1 MPTSFFAD
9 LPAVKNFGDLFDPA
23 AFVALPQDWLL
34 VITDVQGSTAAI
46 QAGQYRAVN
55 LVGAASIIAMTNIA
69 GGLALPYVFG
79 GDGATLAIPPEL
91 WPKAEQALHGV
102 VAMAQREYGLK
113 LRVGKVA
120 IAELEEAGQPV
131 RVARYCLAGD
141 DCIAMFW
148 GEGMTHAEN
157 LVKAPG
163 SAYQLVPPAVA
174 PDVDLNGLSCR
185 WEPFRPEQGRILSL
199 LVKSR
204 EADGSSIYLEVF
216 ERMMRVAGGEQ
227 PAANPVKLAGMK
239 KESLLPST
247 LGLELSLYKSLP
259 LARRLKTT
267 FMNLV
272 DLVIGNILFMIGRKT
287 PVLDPELYIAS
298 TVARSD
304 FRKFDGMLR
313 MVVEQPLHAQA
324 EIEAYL
330 EQLYQ
335 EGRIYYGHHWS
346 ETAVMTC
353 ALFSLAENRHIHFVD
368 GGDGGYA
375 LAAVGLKAQLKKG

>member
-1 MPTSFFAD
+1 MSRSFFAD
-9 LPAVKNFGDLFDPA
+9 LPAVHNFGDLFDPSVFA
-23 AFVALPQDWLL
+23 PLPRDWLL

-55 LVGAASIIAMTNIA
+55 LVGAASIIAMTNISE
-69 GGLALPYVFG
+69 GLALPYVFG
-79 GDGATLAIPPEL
+79 GDGATLALPPEL
-91 WPKAEQALHGV
+91 WPKAERALQGV
-102 VAMAQREYGLK
+102 VALAQREYGLK

-120 IAELEEAGQPV
+120 VAELEAAGQPV
-131 RVARYCLAGD
+131 RVARYCLSGE

-157 LVKAPG
+157 LVKAPN
-163 SAYQLVPPAVA
+163 SSYQIHPPAE
-174 PDVDLNGLSCR
+174 PPEVDLNGLSCR

-204 EADGSSIYLEVF
+204 EPDGSPVYREVF
-216 ERMMRVAGGEQ
+216 DHMMRVAGGEQ

-239 KESLLPST
+239 KERLLPSA
-247 LGLELSLYKSLP
+247 LGLELSLYKGLP
-259 LARRLKTT
+259 MARRLLTT
-267 FMNLV
+267 ALNLV
-272 DLVIGNILFMIGRKT
+272 DTVIGNILFMIGRKT
-287 PVLDPELYIAS
+287 PALDPELYISS

-313 MVVEQPLHAQA
+313 MVVEEPLHAQA
-324 EIEAYL
+324 DIEAYL
-330 EQLYQ
+330 ERLYK

-353 ALFSLAENRHIHFVD
+353 VLFSLSENRHIHFVD